1 MNAKS
6 GLDGVIAAETTLS
19 HVDGE
24 GGRLIVRGV
33 ELRDLV
39 ATRGFEG
46 VAALLWQGF
55 GAGGGDERA
64 VRDGLAAARQRAA
77 ALVPGVLAEAGH
89 LGPIELLRLGLA
101 RLGDGEPMPHHFLLS
116 GAVPVL
122 VAGIARGAPVT
133 PDPTLGTAAD
143 LLRMLRGARANAV
156 EEKALDTYLAT
167 VADHGFNASTFT
179 ARVVASTKAGM
190 ISSAVAA
197 LSALKGPLHGGAP
210 GPVLDMLDAIGSP
223 ANVRPWL
230 ERALASGE
238 RLMGFGHRVYKV
250 RDPRA
255 DVLKAVVETLPVDQG
270 RLAFAGEVATG
281 AVEALARS
289 KPGRRLDMN
298 VEFYTALLLEA
309 LGIPR
314 PVFTG
319 IFAVGRMAGWC
330 AHVME
335 QERDGRLI
343 RPLSAYVGPEA
354 KRAA

>member
-6 GLDGVIAAETTLS
+6 GLDGIIAAETTLS

-24 GGRLIVRGV
+24 GGRLIVRGI
-33 ELRDLV
+33 ELRELV
-39 ATRGFEG
+39 ATRGLEG
-46 VAALLWQGF
+46 VAALLWDGF
-55 GAGGGDERA
+55 ALGGGDAAA
-64 VRDGLAAARQRAA
+64 VHAGLAAARQHAA
-77 ALVPGVLAEAGH
+77 ALVPSVLAEAGR
-89 LGPIELLRLGLA
+89 LAPIELLRLGLA
-101 RLGDGEPMPHHFLLS
+101 RLSDSEAMPHHYLLC
-116 GAVPVL
+116 GAAPVL
-122 VAGIARGAPVT
+122 VAAIARNAPVE
-133 PDPTLGTAAD
+133 PDPSLGTAAD
-143 LLRMLRGARANAV
+143 LLRMLRGARASAA

-179 ARVVASTKAGM
+179 ARVVASTQAGM
-190 ISSAVAA
+190 ISAAIAA

-210 GPVLDMLDAIGSP
+210 GPVLDMLDAIGTP
-223 ANVRPWL
+223 ENVGPWL
-230 ERALASGE
+230 ERALESGE

-255 DVLKAVVETLPVDQG
+255 DVLKAAVETLPVDQG
-270 RLAFAGEVATG
+270 RLAFAGEVAAK
-281 AVEALARS
+281 AVETLARK

-314 PVFTG
+314 AVFTG

-343 RPLSAYVGPEA
+343 RPLSAYVGPEV

>member
-1 MNAKS
+1 MTNKA

-24 GGRLIVRGV
+24 GGRLIVRGM
-33 ELRDLV
+33 ELRELV

-46 VAALLWQGF
+46 VAALLWDGL
-55 GAGGGDERA
+55 GAGGGEA
-64 VRDGLAAARQRAA
+64 EVRLAFGAARKRAA
-77 ALVPGVLAEAGH
+77 ALVPGVLAEARQ
-89 LGPIELLRLGLA
+89 LAPIELLRLGLS
-101 RLGDGEPMPHHFLLS
+101 RLGDGEAMPHHFLLC
-116 GAVPVL
+116 GAAPVL
-122 VAGIARGAPVT
+122 VAAIARGTLVE
-133 PDPTLGTAAD
+133 PDASLGTAAD
-143 LLRMLRGARANAV
+143 LLRMLRGIRADKA
-156 EEKALDTYLAT
+156 EERALDTYLAT

-210 GPVLDMLDAIGSP
+210 GPVLDMLDAIGTP

-230 ERALASGE
+230 EQALASGE

-270 RLAFAGEVATG
+270 RLAFAGDVAAR
-281 AVEALARS
+281 AVETLARS

-319 IFAVGRMAGWC
+319 IFAVGRMVGWC

-343 RPLSAYVGPEA
+343 RPLSAYIGPA
-354 KRAA
+354 VQRAA

>member
-1 MNAKS
+1 MNARS

-24 GGRLIVRGV
+24 GGRLIVRGI

-39 ATRGFEG
+39 AARGFEG
-46 VAALLWQGF
+46 VAALLWEGL
-55 GAGGGDERA
+55 GEGGGDADA
-64 VRDGLAAARQRAA
+64 VRAGLAAARERAA
-77 ALVPGVLAEAGH
+77 ALVPAMLADAGH
-89 LGPIELLRLGLA
+89 LAPIELLRLGLA
-101 RLGDGEPMPHHFLLS
+101 RLGDGEPMPHHYLLC
-116 GAVPVL
+116 GAAPVL
-122 VAGIARGAPVT
+122 VAAIARGAAVA
-133 PDPTLGTAAD
+133 PDPALGTAAD
-143 LLRMLRGARANAV
+143 LLRMLRGHRAGAV

-190 ISSAVAA
+190 ISAALAA

-210 GPVLDMLDAIGSP
+210 GPVLDMLDAIGAP
-223 ANVRPWL
+223 ANVGPWL
-230 ERALASGE
+230 EAALASGA

-255 DVLKAVVETLPVDQG
+255 DVLKATVETLPVDQG
-270 RLAFAGEVATG
+270 RLAFAGEVAAR
-281 AVEALARS
+281 AVETLARS

-314 PVFTG
+314 AVFTG
-319 IFAVGRMAGWC
+319 TFAVGRMAGWC

-343 RPLSAYVGPEA
+343 RPLSAYVGPEV